1 MSSAA
6 LVFLPSHDH
15 DDGGLM
21 KLFFWRLCTGLG
33 LGIVLA
39 TSAFAQ
45 NPLTWQQVREKFAVA
60 NPTLRAAQIGVDE
73 SRAEEITANLRPNP
87 QFTFTADGLQLTPES
102 GHWRPFAGVVKT
114 PGVSQLIE
122 RQHKRELRTDSA
134 RQATAVATSQL
145 ADQER
150 NLLFNLRQAFIQTL
164 QGKAVLDLAKENLSY
179 YDHLLGVNRDRY
191 SAGAI
196 SQVDLDRLELQRV
209 QYESDLRTAEV
220 SLRTAKIQ
228 LLALL
233 NDRTPVEQ
241 FDVTGPF
248 DFSAQP
254 APLHEFRNTALDT
267 RPDLKA
273 AMQSVEKAKTDSRLA
288 WANGSTDPVI
298 AAWYSRNPS
307 FNNPFDFNTL
317 GASVSIPIRI
327 FDRNQGE
334 KLHARLDIDRNDKL
348 MQATRAQVFSDVDSA
363 YATLSSTVTLLQPYK
378 DRYLQQASRIRDT
391 ISFSYEHGAASLL
404 DFLNAQA
411 DYRGVQ
417 LSYLN
422 LVGSYLE
429 AANQLNLA
437 VGREVIQ

>member
-1 MSSAA
+1 
-6 LVFLPSHDH
+6 
-15 DDGGLM
+15 M

-45 NPLTWQQVREKFAVA
+45 NPLTWQQVREKFAAA
-60 NPTLRAAQIGVDE
+60 NPILRAAQIGVDE

-87 QFTFTADGLQLTPES
+87 QFTFTADGLQLTPDS
-102 GHWRPFAGVVKT
+102 GHWRPLAGLVKT

-122 RQHKRELRTDSA
+122 RQHKRGLRTDSA

-164 QGKAVLDLAKENLSY
+164 QGKAVLALAKENLSY

-220 SLRTAKIQ
+220 SLATAKIQ

-233 NDRTPVEQ
+233 NDRTAVAQ

-248 DFSAQP
+248 EFSAQA
-254 APLHEFRNTALDT
+254 APLDDFRNTALDT

-307 FNNPFDFNTL
+307 FNNPFAFNTL
-317 GASVSIPIRI
+317 GASISIPIRI

-334 KLHARLDIDRNDKL
+334 KLRARLDIDRNDKL
-348 MQATRAQVFSDVDSA
+348 MQAARAQVFSDVDSA
-363 YATLSSTVTLLQPYK
+363 YATLTSTVTLLQPYK

-391 ISFSYEHGAASLL
+391 ISFSYQHGAASLL

-422 LVGSYLE
+422 LVGSYLQ